1 MRTYTFS
8 IGGVRVEMRGSVTE
22 VSLYTFFLVTAFQS
36 LRRERRGARPSP
48 AEIIKKATCLRLGM
62 QMGCMG
68 GKPEG
73 VSNYVH

>member
-48 AEIIKKATCLRLGM
+48 ADVITRATRLHLGM
-62 QMGCMG
+62 RMQ
-68 GKPEG
+68 EG
-73 VSNYVH
+73 RSLYVH